1 MEWQGEVKFL
11 HEIAAGAADRSY
23 GIHVAQ
29 LAGLPEAAIHRAEEV
44 LKTLEQ
50 GEQASALTRLA
61 DDLPLFAAVAPEPM
75 KLSEPSA
82 AEDALRDVNPD
93 ELSPKEA
100 LELVY
105 RLRGLVGLK

>member
-1 MEWQGEVKFL
+1 VKFL
-11 HEIAAGAADRSY
+11 HEIAPGAADRSY

-29 LAGLPEAAIHRAEEV
+29 LAGVPQAAIRRAEEV

-61 DDLPLFAAVAPEPM
+61 DDLPLFAATVAAEPRQ
-75 KLSEPSA
+75 LSEPSA
-82 AEDALRDVNPD
+82 TDEALRAVNPD

-100 LELVY
+100 LELLY
-105 RLRGLVGLK
+105 KLRGMIGLK